1 VAKYDYAPRKRAVVA
16 ALRRWGNITL
26 AAERA
31 KVSRSWVERHRAL
44 DPVFDAECREAVAEA
59 LRTLA
64 KAGGTRP
71 ARGWERADGTEVVI
85 RGAPGRRTQ
94 VRRARLHG
102 WSPSVE
108 RRFLETLA
116 ATCNV
121 TAACEAV
128 GLTQASAYYHRRQW
142 PDFLR
147 AWDQAVE
154 TGYLKIEGAL
164 IEAACAGMEG
174 LDFDPSAPI
183 PRMNVEQAMHLLH
196 MHKNAVR
203 GLGKAPGRVRRPRSL
218 DEVRASLAAKLDAI
232 GRYRGK

>member
-16 ALRRWGNITL
+16 ALGRWGNITL

-31 KVSRSWVERHRAL
+31 KVSRSWVERHRGL
-44 DPVFDAECREAVAEA
+44 DPAFDAACRAAMAEA

-71 ARGWERADGTEVVI
+71 ARGWERADGVEVVI

-94 VRRARLHG
+94 VRRARLRG

-108 RRFLETLA
+108 QRFLETLA

-121 TAACEAV
+121 AAACEAV

-164 IEAACAGMEG
+164 IEAACASVEG
-174 LDFDPSAPI
+174 LDFDPGAPI
-183 PRMNVEQAMHLLH
+183 PHMDFEQAMHLLH
-196 MHKNAVR
+196 MHKSAVR

-218 DEVRASLAAKLDAI
+218 DEVRASIAAKLDAI
-232 GRYRGK
+232 SRYRGE